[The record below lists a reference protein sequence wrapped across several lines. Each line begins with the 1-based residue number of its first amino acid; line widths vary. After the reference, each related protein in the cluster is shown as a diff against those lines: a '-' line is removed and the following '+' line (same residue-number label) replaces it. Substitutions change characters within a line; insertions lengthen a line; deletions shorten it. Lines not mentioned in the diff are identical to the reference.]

1 MARAAIGRNVEG
13 KYEGF
18 PGYTQ
23 TMGITKF
30 QDFLFEI
37 NDRLD
42 RRLTDEE
49 LSEAMQEEHPSGK
62 RISADFREQV
72 SVRTVRRRYNINS
85 QRHGPAPNQSWPYW
99 LENGRRGRRPYP
111 KPFVT

>member
-1 MARAAIGRNVEG
+1 
-13 KYEGF
+13 
-18 PGYTQ
+18 
-23 TMGITKF
+23 MGIMKF